1 MVKIEVGYDSKLKAV
16 CLISGGIDSPVAAQ
30 ISCLNGFHPFLVH
43 YHNFPFHSSGTLEK
57 VVALSNKLIERNSK
71 LPMSLAIIPNGKS
84 QETILNNLEGR
95 EIRQTCL
102 LCRMQMFIK
111 AEMYSQQIGADII
124 VTGEILGEQAS
135 QTLDNLPIVISK
147 VEIPIFRPLIGYN
160 KEEVVQL
167 SKKWDFYDLS
177 IQPGGCCNINPKYPE
192 TKGRL
197 EVILK
202 IFDRMTNLIQ
212 TTALDEINKV
222 QTFSLPVDL
231 ETVLKKIEI

>member
-1 MVKIEVGYDSKLKAV
+1 
-16 CLISGGIDSPVAAQ
+16 
-30 ISCLNGFHPFLVH
+30 
-43 YHNFPFHSSGTLEK
+43 
-57 VVALSNKLIERNSK
+57 
-71 LPMSLAIIPNGKS
+71 MSLTIIPNGKS
-84 QETILNNLEGR
+84 QEIILNNLEGT

-111 AEMYSQQIGADII
+111 AELYAHQVGADII

-147 VEIPIFRPLIGYN
+147 VEMPTFRPLIGYN

-167 SKKWDFYDLS
+167 SKKWGFYDLS

-197 EVILK
+197 EVVK
-202 IFDRMTNLIQ
+202 QIFDRMTDLIR
-212 TTALDEINKV
+212 TTALDELNKV